1 MAYTFIHMAKA
12 VAHPTRVKKRT
23 LFFGVLAL
31 TAAAVGAV
39 MAAPSPSPDLGL
51 LQEQSRIKSE
61 SEAKIQRDIL
71 DPILGKDK
79 ATVFVDVEMEVK
91 TEREEAQR
99 KGLGLAERYKEKMGA
114 KQGMGADTLYVLPG
128 VPKPKTI
135 SQGLNTDKPESLL
148 ARQSEQTKGIEE
160 VRFAQ
165 KPVFK
170 KMEVKVF
177 HDDTVLKTDPD
188 KKPVRDRIVEAMGQY
203 ELTPDRVYFMPM
215 KYNKEA
221 VANAVE
227 RFKKDLTN
235 PWVWLPL
242 LYAFLLLLLLLFLFG
257 PLAKFFRQYVAALR
271 EKPAAEVNVESKM
284 EAPEDKGKEEE
295 EGLNEGA
302 LDITLQRK
310 PPEAP
315 PEEDESMKKFEPFS
329 YINEENIKRL
339 VYMFLLNKTDPW
351 MIAVVTSYLR
361 PEFARALL
369 TALPVELQAKV
380 ALEALTVR
388 QVTREQVTAID
399 ADVKENV
406 DFVVGG
412 IERLVSMLDEAD
424 AATRN
429 NILNY
434 LRNEK
439 PGLYEKVRKFILTFD
454 DIVGFSDRDVQTIVR
469 ELKPDSMAKA
479 LQNAPPELVN
489 KFFSN
494 MSAGAGTLLR
504 EAMEYTTGMT
514 QDKIEEERSKIIEE
528 VKALD
533 KQGKIA
539 VRAKVDESMGFE
551 ALQEDLASRD
561 RRGPSTKS
569 GPGPGAGAPAAAPAP
584 AADPVQA
591 QNYFQAGVS
600 YHDAGQLEAAV
611 QYLEYA
617 LTMDASLWQAHQYLG
632 GIFYQLGRTAEA
644 LTHYERL
651 LELNPDPQI
660 QQWVESF
667 KSQVGK

>member
-12 VAHPTRVKKRT
+12 MAHPTRVKKRT
-23 LFFGVLAL
+23 LLFGVLAL

-39 MAAPSPSPDLGL
+39 MAVPIPSPDLGL
-51 LQEQSRIKSE
+51 LQEQNRIKSE
-61 SEAKIQRDIL
+61 SQDT
-71 DPILGKDK
+71 

-91 TEREEAQR
+91 MEREEAQR
-99 KGLGLAERYKEKMGA
+99 KGMGLAERYKEKMGA

-135 SQGLNTDKPESLL
+135 SQGLSTDKPESLL

-165 KPVFK
+165 KAVFK

-215 KYNKEA
+215 TYNKEA
-221 VANAVE
+221 VTNAVE
-227 RFKKDLTN
+227 KLKKSLTDI
-235 PWVWLPL
+235 WVL
-242 LYAFLLLLLLLFLFG
+242 LNLLKAFLAFLLLLWLFG
-257 PLAKFFRQYVAALR
+257 PLSRFLKQYVAALK
-271 EKPAAEVNVESKM
+271 EKPAAEVNIESKM
-284 EAPEDKGKEEE
+284 EKEE

-315 PEEDESMKKFEPFS
+315 PEEDEAMKKFEPFA

-424 AATRN
+424 SATRN

-434 LRNEK
+434 LKNEK

-494 MSAGAGTLLR
+494 MSAGAGALLR
-504 EAMEYTTGMT
+504 EAMEYTTGLT

-528 VKALD
+528 VKTLD
-533 KQGKIA
+533 KKGTIS

-551 ALQEDLASRD
+551 ALQEDLSSRD
-561 RRGPSTKS
+561 RRDRGGPSAKPGLGS
-569 GPGPGAGAPAAAPAP
+569 GAAAP
-584 AADPVQA
+584 AADPPPAADPAEA
-591 QNYFQAGVS
+591 QKYFQAGVS

-617 LTMDASLWQAHQYLG
+617 LTMDPSLWQAHQYLG
-632 GIFYQLGRTAEA
+632 GIFYQLGRTADA

>member
-1 MAYTFIHMAKA
+1 M
-12 VAHPTRVKKRT
+12 KKRT
-23 LFFGVLAL
+23 PLLWAFAL
-31 TAAAVGAV
+31 TAAAAVGV
-39 MAAPSPSPDLGL
+39 LAAGVQAPDLGL
-51 LQEQSRIKSE
+51 LQEQNRIKLE
-61 SEAKIQRDIL
+61 SQDKIQRDIL
-71 DPILGKDK
+71 DTFLGKDK
-79 ATVFVDVEMEVK
+79 ATVFVDVEMEIKV
-91 TEREEAQR
+91 EREEAQR

-114 KQGMGADTLYVLPG
+114 NKAAQADTLYVLPG

-135 SQGLNTDKPESLL
+135 SQGVNSDKPESLL

-160 VRFAQ
+160 VRYAQ

-177 HDDTVLKTDPD
+177 HDDTVLKSDQD
-188 KKPVRDRIVEAMGQY
+188 KKVIRNQIVDAMTQY
-203 ELTPDRVYFMPM
+203 ELTEDRVFFRPM
-215 KYNKEA
+215 RYNKEA

-227 RFKKDLTN
+227 KFKKDLLN

-242 LYAFLLLLLLLFLFG
+242 LYALLLLLLLMFLFG
-257 PLAKFFRQYVAALR
+257 PLAKFFKQYVAALK

-284 EAPEDKGKEEE
+284 EAPDDKGKEED

-310 PPEAP
+310 PPEPP
-315 PEEDESMKKFEPFS
+315 PEEDDAMKKFEPFS

-339 VYMFLLNKTDPW
+339 VYMFMLNKTEPW
-351 MIAVVTSYLR
+351 IIAVVTSYLR

-424 AATRN
+424 SGTRN

-434 LRNEK
+434 LKNDK
-439 PGLYEKVRKFILTFD
+439 PGLFEKVRKFILIFD
-454 DIVGFSDRDVQTIVR
+454 DIVGFSDRDVQALVR
-469 ELKPDSMAKA
+469 ELKPESMAKA

-494 MSAGAGTLLR
+494 MSAGAGNLLR
-504 EAMEYTTGMT
+504 EAMEYTTGLT
-514 QDKIEEERSKIIEE
+514 PDKIEEERSKIIEE
-528 VKALD
+528 VKKLD
-533 KQGKIA
+533 KEGKIS

-551 ALQEDLASRD
+551 ALQEDLSSRD
-561 RRGPSTKS
+561 RRERTGGGGLKPSAS
-569 GPGPGAGAPAAAPAP
+569 PAPEAAPAP
-584 AADPVQA
+584 AADPAQA
-591 QNYFQAGVS
+591 QGYLQAGVS
-600 YHDAGQLEAAV
+600 YHDAGQLEPAA

-617 LTMDASLWQAHQYLG
+617 LTLDATLWQAHQYLG
-632 GIFYQLGRTAEA
+632 SIYHQLGRTAEA

-651 LELNPDPQI
+651 LELNPDPQLAA
-660 QQWVESF
+660 WVESF